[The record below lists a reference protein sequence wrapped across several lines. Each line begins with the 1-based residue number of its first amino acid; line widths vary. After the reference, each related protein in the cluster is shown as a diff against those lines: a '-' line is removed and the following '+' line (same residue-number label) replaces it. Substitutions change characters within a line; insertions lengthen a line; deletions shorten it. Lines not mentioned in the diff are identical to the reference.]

1 MRSQHLRGV
10 LSGFFGQDICFQCF
24 SEGGGLQNPLP
35 IGLRRRFLSAE
46 GLEPR
51 PSHLFHCFPFQL
63 FNSSGDFDISYAVCS
78 PRERA
83 QIYCAP
89 KGEITCKSGGAF
101 LSFVL
106 LGLGGKWEV
115 TGVDRNGGREV
126 AHHHWRSAHLR
137 FPLCVTLPPFW
148 SGWRLA
154 ARLRFFVL
162 SQVSNARPGAPD
174 SSLIEAENL
183 GRHFH
188 RGWACLA
195 VWDEWYNCPN

>member
-126 AHHHWRSAHLR
+126 AHHHWRSAHPSISIMRHVAAFLEW
-137 FPLCVTLPPFW
+137 V
-148 SGWRLA
+148 A
-154 ARLRFFVL
+154 ARSTITILRAFPSFK
-162 SQVSNARPGAPD
+162 RETWGT
-174 SSLIEAENL
+174 
-183 GRHFH
+183 
-188 RGWACLA
+188 
-195 VWDEWYNCPN
+195 